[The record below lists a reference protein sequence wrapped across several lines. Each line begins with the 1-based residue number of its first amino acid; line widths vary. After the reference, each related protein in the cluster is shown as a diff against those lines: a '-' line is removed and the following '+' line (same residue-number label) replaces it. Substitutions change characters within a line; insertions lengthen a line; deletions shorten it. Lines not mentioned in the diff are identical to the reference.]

1 MTIRF
6 IGAEIGACAG
16 IQGCEK
22 APETLEG
29 FLSFQ
34 VRLPYDGDGRDYN
47 ALASY
52 FKKLGEVVQEIS
64 QHHTPF
70 VIGGD
75 HSCAIGTWSGIS
87 HFYKQKGEEIGLI
100 WIDAHMDAHTP
111 ETTQSGNV
119 HGMPS
124 AILLGLGDPRLS
136 KIFDQIPKIKPEN
149 IIFVGIRSFE
159 KEEEEHLKKLG
170 VKTYFM
176 GDVKKHGIGNIIRS
190 VYDDLS
196 SRVKVGFT
204 IDVDGFD
211 PSVSPGTGTPV
222 EDGIHFEEF
231 LEVVKT
237 LDLSR
242 CAGVEIT
249 EYNPTL
255 DHHHV
260 TRDNVLRLI
269 QIFEKTISL

>member
-22 APETLEG
+22 APQALEN
-29 FLSFQ
+29 FISFHAR
-34 VRLPYDGDGRDYN
+34 VHYDGSGQDYD

-52 FKKLGEVVQEIS
+52 FKKLGEITQEVS
-64 QHHTPF
+64 QNHMPF

-87 HFYKQKGEEIGLI
+87 HFYKQKGEDVGLI

-136 KIFDQIPKIKPEN
+136 GIFGQIPKIKPEH
-149 IIFVGIRSFE
+149 IIFIGIRSFE
-159 KEEEEHLKKLG
+159 KEEEDHLKKLG
-170 VKTYFM
+170 VKTYFIE
-176 GDVKKHGIGNIIRS
+176 DVKKRGIGNMIRE
-190 VYDDLS
+190 VYGDLF

-231 LEVVKT
+231 LEAIRT
-237 LDLSR
+237 LDLST

-255 DHHHV
+255 DHHNV
-260 TRDNVLRLI
+260 TRDNVLKLI
-269 QIFEKTISL
+269 QVFEKTISL